1 MWSYADRAEA
11 AGAGKL
17 GIILTR
23 VSRAIFTFLVAG
35 VLAVLIA
42 ACGGGKDKSTSSKQ
56 SSTGTV
62 VTAGE
67 SIPAGCKRVQDPG
80 DRATEAR
87 QKRPKGRITSST
99 ATVAI
104 RTNCGAFT
112 ITLAVKDAP
121 KTSASVATLVKSGF
135 YDGLTF
141 HRVSTDPA
149 RGPFVIQAGDPL
161 GNGLGGPGYSVRE
174 KPPADLKYTKYTVAM
189 AKTQS
194 EPAGTSGSQFFVV
207 TAKDAGLPAD
217 YALVGTVTDGQDTID
232 RIAKVPAN
240 GNEEPIIPI
249 VISKATL
256 AGTLSSG
263 T

>member
-1 MWSYADRAEA
+1 
-11 AGAGKL
+11 
-17 GIILTR
+17 
-23 VSRAIFTFLVAG
+23 VSRAVLTLLIAG
-35 VLAVLIA
+35 ALAVLVA
-42 ACGGGKDKSTSSKQ
+42 ACGGGKDNGSSGKQ
-56 SSTGTV
+56 SSTSTV

-80 DRATEAR
+80 DRAAEAH
-87 QKRPKGRITSST
+87 QKRPGGRITSST

-121 KTSASVATLVKSGF
+121 KTSASFATLVKRRF
-135 YDGLTF
+135 YDGLTI
-141 HRVSTDPA
+141 HRVSADPA
-149 RGPFVIQAGDPL
+149 RGPFVFQAGDPL

-194 EPAGTSGSQFFVV
+194 ERAGTSGSQFFVV
-207 TAKDAGLPAD
+207 TAADARLPAD
-217 YALVGTVTDGQDTID
+217 YALVGEVTDGKDTID